1 MLVYEIIRK
10 KRDGEGLS
18 REEINFLVQGFTRGE
33 IPDYQ
38 MAAWLMAAF
47 LRGLDP
53 TEVGYLTR
61 AMVESGECLDLSGL
75 PGTVVDKHSTGGVG
89 DTTTLVLAPLVA
101 AAGLT
106 VAKMAGRGLG
116 HTGGTLD
123 KLESIPGFRTSL
135 TPEEFI
141 SALRRVGVAITGQTP
156 QLVPA
161 DGRIYAL
168 RDVTATVDSI
178 PLIAASV
185 MSKKI
190 AAGARALVLDVKAG
204 VGAFTRDV
212 DSARELARLM
222 LGIAKDSGIRAVAVI
237 SSMNQPLGRAVGNAL
252 EVEEAVET
260 LRGQG
265 PPDLVELCLSLGAYL
280 LRLGGVEESWERGR
294 ERLLALLNNGAA
306 KEKFRQMVEEQ
317 GGDPGVVDEPGR
329 LPRARL
335 RYPLIA
341 ASEGFVASIDALG
354 VGRAVLEL
362 GGGRKRKL
370 DPVDPAVGVVLH
382 RKVGERVKG
391 GDILATIHANR
402 EEQGKV
408 ALRLMERAYRLSPV
422 APPGEG
428 HPVLEVIW

>member
-53 TEVGYLTR
+53 AEVGYLTR

-204 VGAFTRDV
+204 DGAFTRDV

-280 LRLGGVEESWERGR
+280 LRLAGVEESWERGR
-294 ERLLALLNNGAA
+294 ERLLALLNNGVAR
-306 KEKFRQMVEEQ
+306 EKFCQMIEEQ
-317 GGDPGVVDEPGR
+317 GGDPGVVEDPGR

-402 EEQGKV
+402 EEQGTV

>member
-1 MLVYEIIRK
+1 MYEIIRK

>member
-1 MLVYEIIRK
+1 MYEIIRK

-101 AAGLT
+101 AADLT

-168 RDVTATVDSI
+168 RDVTATVDSL

-190 AAGARALVLDVKAG
+190 ATGARALVLDVKAG
-204 VGAFTRDV
+204 DGAFTRDV
-212 DSARELARLM
+212 DSARELAQLM

-252 EVEEAVET
+252 EVEEAMET

-280 LRLGGVEESWERGR
+280 LRLAGVEESWERGR

-341 ASEGFVASIDALG
+341 TSEGFVASIDALE

-402 EEQGKV
+402 EEQGTV

-422 APPGEG
+422 APPGGG